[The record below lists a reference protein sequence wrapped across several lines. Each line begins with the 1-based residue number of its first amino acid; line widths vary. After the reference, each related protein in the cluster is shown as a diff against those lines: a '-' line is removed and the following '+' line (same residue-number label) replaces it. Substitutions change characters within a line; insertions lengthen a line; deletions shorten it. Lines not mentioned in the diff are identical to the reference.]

1 MSLESRPDGPAHS
14 ARSARRAQ
22 PEASAGSARR
32 AQPEASA
39 GPIGR
44 AGSEDSATPAERAR
58 RRLLLLDD
66 PVVIRALAHPLR
78 LDLQALI
85 GRAGQ
90 ITAADAA
97 RELGVS
103 HGLASHHLRQLAKYG
118 FVEQV
123 PGKDN
128 RERPWRLTHTSTSWR
143 DAIATPEGAAAA
155 AVFEQVLAER
165 AVVNLRD
172 WLRRRGDWPDEWQE
186 HTGVG
191 TSTIYLT
198 LPELAEL
205 DAAMDA
211 VIRRYVDERPL
222 DDLASRPEGSVPV
235 DITRMIVIPQASPPE
250 GS

>member
-1 MSLESRPDGPAHS
+1 MSLESGPGGPA
-14 ARSARRAQ
+14 RT
-22 PEASAGSARR
+22 AGQADGTDPGD
-32 AQPEASA
+32 AAVPA
-39 GPIGR
+39 GR
-44 AGSEDSATPAERAR
+44 ARQ
-58 RRLLLLDD
+58 RLRLLDD

-97 RELGVS
+97 RELGIS

-155 AVFEQVLAER
+155 AVFEEVLAER

-172 WLRRRGDWPDEWQE
+172 WLRRREDWPAEWQP

-211 VIRRYVDERPL
+211 LIKRYVDERPL

-235 DITRMIVIPQASPPE
+235 DITQIVVIPQSAPPE
-250 GS
+250 HS